1 MWNKEQWKKFAY
13 YALMRAIR
21 TFFQTFVSVAG
32 VDGIIATFAEVDWI
46 RALSAAGVAFVF
58 SLATSVATGLPEM
71 KQELAE
77 VNDAG
82 E

>member
-13 YALMRAIR
+13 FALMRAVK
-21 TFFQTFVSVAG
+21 TFFQTFGAVAG
-32 VDGIIATFAEVDWI
+32 VDGVVATFAEIDWI

-58 SLATSVATGLPEM
+58 SLVTSVATGLPEM
-71 KQELAE
+71 KLAQAE
-77 VNDAG
+77 DEDAG